1 MRWPD
6 GKKAAFTIIDD
17 TDDAEMP
24 RIAEIYDLLIAAG
37 LRTTKTVWVYP
48 VRDTEFFR
56 GDCLSENEDYLS
68 FIKNLIA
75 RGFEIGLH
83 NVGSGD
89 FTRPEI
95 LAGLELYK
103 QLLGDYPHLHVN
115 HSYNRDNIYGGDKRF
130 SFPFDLIVRLLHGG
144 YGGFEGEIPTS
155 AHYWGDLH
163 KKHIKF
169 SRSYEVAGLNL
180 AALVRFP
187 YTDAKYSGC
196 CNKFFPSVFCSN
208 QDLFSTAVTEA
219 SVKQLIAEGGCS
231 IVYTHLGYYHERG
244 GIDPGFVRALDV
256 LKQHAGELWFA
267 PVGEI
272 LEHME
277 REQGL
282 HEIGRLEKLALE
294 ARSLWTRLKYRYIT
308 GLDDYHYKKSVG
320 AQHRFA
326 K

>member
-1 MRWPD
+1 MD
-6 GKKAAFTIIDD
+6 
-17 TDDAEMP
+17 
-24 RIAEIYDLLIAAG
+24 
-37 LRTTKTVWVYP
+37 
-48 VRDTEFFR
+48 
-56 GDCLSENEDYLS
+56 S
-68 FIKNLIA
+68 FIN
-75 RGFEIGLH
+75 F
-83 NVGSGD
+83 
-89 FTRPEI
+89 
-95 LAGLELYK
+95 
-103 QLLGDYPHLHVN
+103 
-115 HSYNRDNIYGGDKRF
+115 NR
-130 SFPFDLIVRLLHGG
+130 GG